1 MNRKLNETSTT
12 GDLTEMRQVF
22 LLLQELHQR
31 LDEEVQ
37 AKQDTI
43 AAHEQ
48 ELRRLHKLLEHKN
61 ELLLQKDE
69 RLRQLEGNAEGN
81 KQLINKLI
89 GDIDTLHRDIGW
101 YKRTYEKRRLA
112 GIFFD
117 RIKNIFGKSHH

>member
-81 KQLINKLI
+81 KQLVNKLL
-89 GDIDTLHRDIGW
+89 GDIERLHRDVEW
-101 YKRTYEKRRLA
+101 YKRTYEKRSLL
-112 GIFFD
+112 GT
-117 RIKNIFGKSHH
+117 IKEKILRRK